1 MLSVL
6 APVIVVVVSGQSELL
21 HPLSAHCLTA
31 NSALDTGDSISQPVP
46 VLVSPVSPGRL
57 QSPPPPPAG
66 GGALNKLGTTT
77 TPVTGAAG
85 AAGGG
90 VCLQYNLGHTAA
102 AQLH

>member
-57 QSPPPPPAG
+57 QSPPPPLG

-77 TPVTGAAG
+77 TPVTG